1 MFLEEKENT
10 AEAKEASGKSGGKP
24 QPRRTAQRRTAP
36 KNANAAKGQEQ
47 HQENAGG
54 QKAAAPQKSANT
66 QKPKQVPA
74 KSQKDGKALQSSPQR
89 RQRRTAGASLRSF
102 HWEALS
108 RSA

>member
-74 KSQKDGKALQSSPQR
+74 KSQKDGKSPAKQPSK
-89 RQRRTAGASLRSF
+89 ASKKDGRGKLKIIPLGG
-102 HWEALS
+102 LS